1 MNIRKIILLCALVGV
16 SAPITTFATEENV
29 VTTKTYVDA
38 MVGAKQDKLSGDNGY
53 AVTYGATDGE
63 TGSKQIVS
71 TLGTSTSATTLPTTG
86 AVVTGLNAK
95 QDLINGTAGTV
106 VTYTGTAGQM
116 TETAVYDETSAYS
129 GQEDSLAEVQ
139 HVNDAV
145 TNAFNAHITCH
156 EYVANAEETAENCL
170 LWDVNNLSGTYVPQS
185 NN

>member
-1 MNIRKIILLCALVGV
+1 
-16 SAPITTFATEENV
+16 
-29 VTTKTYVDA
+29 
-38 MVGAKQDKLSGDNGY
+38 
-53 AVTYGATDGE
+53 
-63 TGSKQIVS
+63 
-71 TLGTSTSATTLPTTG
+71 
-86 AVVTGLNAK
+86 VTGRDAK